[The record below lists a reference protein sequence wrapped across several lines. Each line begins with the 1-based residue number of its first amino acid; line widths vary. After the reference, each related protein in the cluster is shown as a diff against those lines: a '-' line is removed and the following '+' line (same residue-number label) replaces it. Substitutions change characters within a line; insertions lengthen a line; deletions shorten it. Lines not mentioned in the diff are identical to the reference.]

1 MIDPLS
7 AMAAAGLAFNTF
19 KKVIGA
25 AKDVES
31 ISKTLGDWYGACAD
45 VNAAERQRKQP
56 TFLEKM
62 SAGTDNIDA
71 ESIKILMHKKTLLSR
86 EKEIK
91 FLLDMKWGHGTYDEL
106 SDMRKKMR
114 EERRQQ
120 EHARIETKRQI
131 ANNSAI
137 AALSTAILG
146 VLGGGIYLLM
156 LAL

>member
-7 AMAAAGLAFNTF
+7 AMAAAGLAFSTF
-19 KKVIGA
+19 KKVIGT

-71 ESIKILMHKKTLLSR
+71 DSIKILMHKKTLLDR
-86 EKEIK
+86 EKDIR
-91 FLLDMKWGHGTYDEL
+91 FMLDMKWGHGTYDEL

-131 ANNSAI
+131 ANNAAI
-137 AALSTAILG
+137 GGLSLG
-146 VLGGGIYLLM
+146 IISVLGGGIYLLT

>member
-7 AMAAAGLAFNTF
+7 AMTAAGLAFSTF
-19 KKVIGA
+19 KKVIGT

-71 ESIKILMHKKTLLSR
+71 DSIKILMHKKTLLDR
-86 EKEIK
+86 EKEIR
-91 FLLDMKWGHGTYDEL
+91 FMLDMKWGHGTYDEL

-131 ANNSAI
+131 ANNAAI
-137 AALSTAILG
+137 GGLSLG
-146 VLGGGIYLLM
+146 IISVLGGGIYLLT

>member
-1 MIDPLS
+1 MT
-7 AMAAAGLAFNTF
+7 AAGLAFSTF
-19 KKVIGA
+19 KKVIGT

-71 ESIKILMHKKTLLSR
+71 DSIKILMHKKTLLDR
-86 EKEIK
+86 EKQIR
-91 FLLDMKWGHGTYDEL
+91 FMLDMRWGHGTYDEL

-131 ANNSAI
+131 ANNAAI
-137 AALSTAILG
+137 GGLSLG
-146 VLGGGIYLLM
+146 IISVLGGGVYLLM

>member
-7 AMAAAGLAFNTF
+7 AMTAAGLAFSTF
-19 KKVIGA
+19 KKVIGT

-71 ESIKILMHKKTLLSR
+71 DSIKILMHKKTLLDR
-86 EKEIK
+86 EKQIR
-91 FLLDMKWGHGTYDEL
+91 FMLDMRWGHGTYDEL

-131 ANNSAI
+131 ANNAAI
-137 AALSTAILG
+137 GGLSLG
-146 VLGGGIYLLM
+146 IISVLGGGIYLLT

>member
-1 MIDPLS
+1 VIDPLS

-91 FLLDMKWGHGTYDEL
+91 FLLDMKWGHGTYTEL
-106 SDMRKKMR
+106 SDMRKQMR

-146 VLGGGIYLLM
+146 VLGGGVYLLM

>member
-7 AMAAAGLAFNTF
+7 AMTAAGLAFSTF
-19 KKVIGA
+19 KKVIGT

-71 ESIKILMHKKTLLSR
+71 DSIKILMHKKTLLDR
-86 EKEIK
+86 EKQIR
-91 FLLDMKWGHGTYDEL
+91 FMLDMKWGHGTYDEL

-131 ANNSAI
+131 ANNAAI
-137 AALSTAILG
+137 GGLSLG
-146 VLGGGIYLLM
+146 IISVLGGGIYLLT

>member
-7 AMAAAGLAFNTF
+7 AMAAAGLAFSTF
-19 KKVIGA
+19 KKVIGT

-71 ESIKILMHKKTLLSR
+71 DSIKILMHKKTLLDR
-86 EKEIK
+86 EKQIR
-91 FLLDMKWGHGTYDEL
+91 FMLDMKWGHGTYDEL

-131 ANNSAI
+131 ANNAAI
-137 AALSTAILG
+137 GGLSLG
-146 VLGGGIYLLM
+146 IISVLGGGIYLLT

>member
-71 ESIKILMHKKTLLSR
+71 DSIKILMHKKTLLDR
-86 EKEIK
+86 EKQIR
-91 FLLDMKWGHGTYDEL
+91 FMLDMKWGHGTYDEL

-131 ANNSAI
+131 ANNAAI
-137 AALSTAILG
+137 GGLSLG
-146 VLGGGIYLLM
+146 IISVLGGGIYLLT

>member
-1 MIDPLS
+1 VIDPLS

-71 ESIKILMHKKTLLSR
+71 DSIKILMHKKTLLDR
-86 EKEIK
+86 EKQIR
-91 FLLDMKWGHGTYDEL
+91 FMLDMKWGHGTYTEL

-131 ANNSAI
+131 ANT
-137 AALSTAILG
+137 AAVGGLSLG
-146 VLGGGIYLLM
+146 IISVLGGGVYLLM
-156 LAL
+156 LAI

>member
-1 MIDPLS
+1 VIDPLS

-19 KKVIGA
+19 KKVIGT

-45 VNAAERQRKQP
+45 VNAAERQRKKP

-71 ESIKILMHKKTLLSR
+71 ESIKILMHKKTLLDR
-86 EKEIK
+86 EKQIR
-91 FLLDMKWGHGTYDEL
+91 FMLDMKWGHGTYDEL

-131 ANNSAI
+131 ANNAAI
-137 AALSTAILG
+137 GGLSLGIIG
-146 VLGGGIYLLM
+146 VLGGGVYLLM

>member
-7 AMAAAGLAFNTF
+7 AMTAAGLAFTTF
-19 KKVIGA
+19 KKIIGT

-71 ESIKILMHKKTLLSR
+71 ESIKILMHKKTLLDR
-86 EKEIK
+86 EKQIR
-91 FLLDMKWGHGTYDEL
+91 FMLDMKWGHGTYDEL

-131 ANNSAI
+131 TNNAAI
-137 AALSTAILG
+137 GGLSLG
-146 VLGGGIYLLM
+146 IISVMGGGVYLLM